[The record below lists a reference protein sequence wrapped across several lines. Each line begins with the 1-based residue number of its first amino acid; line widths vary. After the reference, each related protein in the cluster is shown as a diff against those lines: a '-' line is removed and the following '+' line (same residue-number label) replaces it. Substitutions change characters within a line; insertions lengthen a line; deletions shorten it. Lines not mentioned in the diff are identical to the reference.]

1 MEISSSLPFPFS
13 FNGLKHHRQII
24 LEFIN
29 NTIEHNYLIP
39 DLNILMKKIGNS
51 MIDLYYGDLSP
62 AEIADEIAVALKSK
76 CCFHKDDYANYI
88 FEAPKK
94 YRSLTLSDGSEW
106 TLLFGKEADTYV
118 HIHPSRGSKLTK
130 RVKAI
135 SIRTAIM
142 LKIFYEKELQNGDLI
157 SLTNKVR
164 IDCLHESP
172 INNELDT
179 IRLKR
184 VLDLL

>member
-1 MEISSSLPFPFS
+1 
-13 FNGLKHHRQII
+13 
-24 LEFIN
+24 
-29 NTIEHNYLIP
+29 
-39 DLNILMKKIGNS
+39 
-51 MIDLYYGDLSP
+51 MIDLYYGEIIP
-62 AEIADEIAVALKSK
+62 EEIADEIAVVLKSK
-76 CCFHKDDYANYI
+76 CCFRKDDYANYI

-106 TLLFGKEADTYV
+106 TLLFGKEADSYV

-142 LKIFYEKELQNGDLI
+142 LKIFYEEELLNGDLI

-164 IDCLHESP
+164 IDCLYESP
-172 INNELDT
+172 IKNESDT
-179 IRLKR
+179 VRLKR